1 MTYYLNVCV
10 CVCVCVRACVRV
22 CVRVCV
28 CVCVCVCVHACVCG
42 CVCVHNDSKNN
53 CSIHLKHIVVDVLYE
68 NSSDDFNIGHCPIR
82 VKVTA

>member
-10 CVCVCVRACVRV
+10 CVCVCVCVLACV
-22 CVRVCV
+22 CACV
-28 CVCVCVCVHACVCG
+28 CVCMHAYVA
-42 CVCVHNDSKNN
+42 VCVHNDSKNN
-53 CSIHLKHIVVDVLYE
+53 CSIHLKLEHIVVDVLYE